1 MLTVAHS
8 PTSALSLLLGHWLYY
23 TLLCAQMRRYEWY
36 GNIEGRGAS
45 NSEKKN
51 SATLNGITSIK
62 DLLLFYHNDSYIL
75 SLSHNLGLCGH
86 KAKCKQGP
94 MFAHTNN

>member
-1 MLTVAHS
+1 
-8 PTSALSLLLGHWLYY
+8 
-23 TLLCAQMRRYEWY
+23 MRRYEWY